1 MFYDLCLP
9 MASKEEILKGLERIV
24 AKLDNVEL
32 KEYLKKFDKSIQFD
46 YPDIDLSYVMEISG
60 GSVKELKEGSINR
73 PNIVVKLD
81 SDTFLAILNKEINAL
96 DAYSAG
102 KISFKGAMTD
112 LLKLQRL
119 L

>member
-1 MFYDLCLP
+1 
-9 MASKEEILKGLERIV
+9 MASKEEVRKGLERV
-24 AKLDNVEL
+24 AAKLDNVEL
-32 KEYLKKFDKSIQFD
+32 NEYFKKFQKIVQFE
-46 YPDIDLSYVMEISG
+46 YKDIDLSYVMEISG
-60 GSVKELKEGSINR
+60 GKIKELREGSVNR

-81 SDTFLAILNKEINAL
+81 SDTFLAILNEEVHAL

-102 KISFKGAMTD
+102 KIKFKGAMTD

>member
-1 MFYDLCLP
+1 MLYDSCSL
-9 MASKEEILKGLERIV
+9 MASKEEVRKGLERIV

-32 KEYLKKFDKSIQFD
+32 KEYFKKFHKSIQFD

-60 GSVKELKEGSINR
+60 GRVKELKEGSVNR

-81 SDTFLAILNKEINAL
+81 SDTFLAILNKKINAL

-102 KISFKGAMTD
+102 KIKFKGAMTD

>member
-1 MFYDLCLP
+1 
-9 MASKEEILKGLERIV
+9 MATKEELEEGLERVV
-24 AKLDNVEL
+24 AKYEDL
-32 KEYLKKFDKSIQFD
+32 KSTWAFRRFNKTVQFM
-46 YPDIDLSYVMEISG
+46 YPDLDLSYVLEIA
-60 GSVKELKEGSINR
+60 GSEGVKEIKEGTVPR